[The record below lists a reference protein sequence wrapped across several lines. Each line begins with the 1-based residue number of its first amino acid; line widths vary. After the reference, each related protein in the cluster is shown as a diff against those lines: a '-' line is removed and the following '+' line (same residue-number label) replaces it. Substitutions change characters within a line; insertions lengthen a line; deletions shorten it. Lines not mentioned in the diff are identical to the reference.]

1 MTTSVQLDRIKTRF
15 DSWDVNGD
23 GRIDRADFDAESK
36 RILRAFGEAP
46 GSPRSR
52 VLSEAYL
59 GMWNFFAG
67 KAGIDKENGRL
78 TAEQFHDIVKE
89 HVLENGGTDF
99 GKAVKPTVQAMI
111 ELADVDDDDQISPTE
126 FKTWLDAMGV
136 ENIDPADAFR
146 QMQTN
151 GDDQLS
157 ADELVQAVRAY
168 HLGEIDVPLLGH

>member
-1 MTTSVQLDRIKTRF
+1 
-15 DSWDVNGD
+15 
-23 GRIDRADFDAESK
+23 
-36 RILRAFGEAP
+36 
-46 GSPRSR
+46 
-52 VLSEAYL
+52 
-59 GMWNFFAG
+59 
-67 KAGIDKENGRL
+67 
-78 TAEQFHDIVKE
+78 
-89 HVLENGGTDF
+89 
-99 GKAVKPTVQAMI
+99 MI

-168 HLGEIDVPLLGH
+168 HRGEIDVPLLGH